1 MSSSHPPPIDH
12 GITVVVLGPRVAQ
25 AVEGYRIAMHAYD
38 VTGDAT
44 DARAVERA
52 ALDVAQALDA
62 ALEATEALL

>member
-1 MSSSHPPPIDH
+1 MSSSHPPIDH

-25 AVEGYRIAMHAYD
+25 AVEGYRIAMQAYEI
-38 VTGDAT
+38 TGDQT

>member
-1 MSSSHPPPIDH
+1 MSSSHPPIDH
-12 GITVVVLGPRVAQ
+12 GVHVIVVGPRVAQ
-25 AVEGYRIAMHAYD
+25 AVEGYRVAMQAYEI
-38 VTGDAT
+38 TGDAT

>member
-1 MSSSHPPPIDH
+1 VVVIVDH
-12 GITVVVLGPRVAQ
+12 GVDVVVLGPRVGR
-25 AVEGYRIAMHAYD
+25 AVEAYRIAMHAYD
-38 VTGDAT
+38 VTGDQT

>member
-1 MSSSHPPPIDH
+1 VIVDH

-25 AVEGYRIAMHAYD
+25 AVEGYRVAMHAYD
-38 VTGDAT
+38 VTGDQT